1 MREAAREEAGR
12 QTRQAGSK
20 ASYCQAFSCT
30 DFTAN
35 GRGFIGCGPVG
46 PAAYRR
52 TTCEGLQHEPGHH
65 VGSVPITTAAC
76 DRTHWV
82 AAGTTRMDFARFAR
96 SHSPR
101 Y

>member
-1 MREAAREEAGR
+1 MREAARKEAGPK
-12 QTRQAGSK
+12 TRRAGSK
-20 ASYCQAFSCT
+20 ESYCRAFPCPVL
-30 DFTAN
+30 TAN
-35 GRGFIGCGPVG
+35 GCGFIGYG

-76 DRTHWV
+76 DRTRWV

-96 SHSPR
+96 SRSRR